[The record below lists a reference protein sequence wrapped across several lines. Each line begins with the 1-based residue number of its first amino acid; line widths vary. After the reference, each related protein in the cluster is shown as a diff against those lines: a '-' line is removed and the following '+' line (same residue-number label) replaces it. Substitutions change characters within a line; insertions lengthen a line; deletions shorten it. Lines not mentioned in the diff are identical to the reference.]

1 MTDTNQFS
9 VEPNQPPAEAA
20 PFQSEELIEQDSPD
34 LFEEVGSP
42 QYGPDYNSLISGL
55 AGLGMTTSVT
65 GDPTKAAEEFQRN
78 SAIALS
84 MLESNNEAQLRL
96 NMARQR
102 VTENTNILTGIV
114 QDELVNP
121 AADLELIQGAITLS
135 DAKSFEIDQDA
146 LEKQAFDR
154 IADLALSD
162 PTNLGIATLML
173 DNIEHGNFVDNMQD
187 QFERRFI
194 MQRNAMR
201 IASEYEEQG
210 FMATAI
216 DVLASFIPLNRMTT
230 ENDAIVGE
238 INSIL
243 TGNANFETTNKL
255 LTMPREEF
263 DKVIPEVYAA
273 LKNQSGMF
281 GTNLLLASD
290 AAQHLLDVGA
300 GAVKGR
306 NLFDYADFA
315 FLAVDV
321 ATLFQTRIFGGLGK
335 IPMLRSA
342 GARELAGTMAANTI
356 DDVGENAA
364 KSITETSAV
373 SAVDEAM
380 PSSIAVSEEAIIN
393 GEIRVSPVVTQQLEV
408 QQRAIEIIQKEIAE
422 NSGRLSDDSLEK
434 AVEAAIVQLKDEL
447 GNVVDFKVVD
457 NVAVR
462 KAVVKAVGG
471 RTKATKVILEAAE
484 KARDAVKARIMA
496 ARKAAMVK
504 VHAARI
510 ELEAAEKAW
519 VAAKN
524 RLNDSDLS
532 IEEMVV
538 GNPKYDKFLD
548 DIEVEAAKVKAA
560 KGNREAVLAKRNKDA
575 DSAGLEDE
583 LEVAEAK
590 VGTAMDSHA
599 AVVLQGAK
607 DVDSTGLG
615 STLVNVVLGRK
626 GGNGGFVSSSAA
638 KGQATRMGIPDPV
651 IFQGVD
657 MQWYIRKQFNVDE
670 RNFMAINGEKAT
682 QSGPISTFL
691 RSNASLQDEF
701 LQERAVQA
709 GFHQSRYRR
718 IIKGLAKPIGDLS
731 NKSKLAVEA
740 VWEEGNIAQKWFSPN
755 EFAAAFNRLNKRM
768 PTQAEY
774 LGYKTLQQI
783 NDLDYFFLNQD
794 MYLRRSTEGW
804 VTGQVDS
811 ADFSVSPTNMK
822 PVKQVTSID
831 NMVIHDLG
839 NGQVIEGKAT
849 NLATVQERLRSGE
862 ELFKLND
869 AIDTV
874 DGTIG
879 YIIGKRGVVKTSA
892 LKYNQLNYTAGGHRL
907 YAGRYFIK
915 QAQLGK
921 TVSGATVIKNPKTF
935 AVARTRGEATEWAD
949 RWNDMIDTYTK
960 YVKDP
965 AAMER
970 AMIESLARGGFDDG
984 LEAFEKM
991 VKREKLDGEHRFEVA
1006 FDREEP
1012 SAYKTLRS
1020 RSDVYDQTSP
1030 IGPHE
1035 SYWETSG
1042 RLYYSRKGTPLL
1054 GPQEERA
1061 RFISP
1066 FKTATMAIE
1075 TNARRV
1081 SLTNYRITAINSWMK
1096 TFGVYLPK
1104 NGKSAEANFFSDIA
1118 LQTGDSLVKQRAEQ
1132 LRTVIKRQ
1140 LGTQSSSQEARG
1152 VAVRRFSEW
1161 IEGAGDTALK
1171 QGTSRVAANILSR
1184 NPIAAMKGLAF
1195 DLKLGLFEPSQLL
1208 IQTQTAAAMA
1218 FVDPKG
1224 FAKFAQDITP
1234 IRWALRNGTDE
1245 LTSTLAKFTSMDKPE
1260 FKQFMKLLNEQGSMD
1275 VGTEM
1280 ILLERTQIPIGN
1292 PVQTIR
1298 DFGRLPFYE
1307 AERINRIAA
1316 FRISWRRMRESGISM
1331 EDMATS
1337 SNRATLA
1344 NMTDKFSMNMTH
1356 ASSAAWQEGV
1366 LSAAT
1371 QFLSYQM
1378 RFMENVLPFI
1388 GNKRWTGPEKF
1399 RLAASQMALYG
1410 ATGVP
1415 LVGYITDKLFV
1426 GDPEGRQ
1433 FAEDNPTVYR
1443 LAVGGVI
1450 DSFLYAVSGG
1460 ELDVAFSDRV
1470 SVWNGVKQTYQKMW
1484 GTDIGES
1491 SFLEMLGGAPL
1502 SIAMDLGSDT
1512 LDAVRY
1518 LQVAAHSERVAV
1530 TDVTPLIM
1538 QSIAENASVY
1548 SRATKMYLALKYG
1561 QVYSS
1566 RTGKAITDVTKPEA
1580 FALGLGINPR
1590 EYIDIGTAFDMI
1602 DASKQTVKDM
1612 SVTLRKLRNEANRA
1626 IRSGDMDKANR
1637 LQEVIAGHLSMLS
1650 PRERLD
1656 VSVQSMNSDSALAMD
1671 KVMRWMLFKET
1682 GNTTPNLDK

>member
-1 MTDTNQFS
+1 MSDTNQFQF
-9 VEPNQPPAEAA
+9 PFDAA
-20 PFQSEELIEQDSPD
+20 PLQSEAFIEQDSSD
-34 LFEEVGSP
+34 LFEDVGSQ
-42 QYGPDYNSLISGL
+42 QYGPDYNNLIASM
-55 AGLGMTTSVT
+55 AGLGMTMSVG

-84 MLESNNEAQLRL
+84 MMESNNEDKLRL

-102 VTENTNILTGIV
+102 VTENTNILTGII

-121 AADLELIQGAITLS
+121 DADLELIQGAITLS

-154 IADLALSD
+154 IADLALAD

-173 DNIEHGNFVDNMQD
+173 DNKEYGDFVDKLQD
-187 QFERRFI
+187 QLERRFI

-201 IASEYEEQG
+201 IASEYEDQG
-210 FMATAI
+210 FMASAI
-216 DVLASFIPLNRMTT
+216 DMIASIIPLNYMTT
-230 ENDAIVGE
+230 QNNLLEGTIK
-238 INSIL
+238 SIL

-255 LTMPREEF
+255 LSMPREEF
-263 DKVIPEVYAA
+263 DEAIPKVYAA
-273 LKNQSGMF
+273 IKEQSGWF
-281 GTNLLLASD
+281 GTNLLISSE
-290 AAQHLLDVGA
+290 AAHNLLSVGA

-306 NLFDYADFA
+306 NRFDFLDFS
-315 FLAVDV
+315 LLTVDV
-321 ATLFQTRIFGGLGK
+321 ATLFQTRVFGVLGK
-335 IPMLRSA
+335 IPILRRGS
-342 GARELAGTMAANTI
+342 ARELAAELAFKTI
-356 DDVGENAA
+356 DDVGETASDIGA
-364 KSITETSAV
+364 ETTV
-373 SAVDEAM
+373 KGAVDEAM
-380 PSSIAVSEEAIIN
+380 PSAIAVHGDDIP
-393 GEIRVSPVVTQQLEV
+393 GGDIRISGIVTQKLEV
-408 QQRAIEIIQKEIAE
+408 QQRAIDILMREIAE
-422 NSGRLSDDSLEK
+422 NSGRISDDSLER
-434 AVEAAIVQLKDEL
+434 AVEAAIAQIRNEL

-457 NVAVR
+457 TVAARQKVVEEVGR
-462 KAVVKAVGG
+462 RAKAS
-471 RTKATKVILEAAE
+471 RVILEAAE
-484 KARDAVKARIMA
+484 KARDAVKARLQA
-496 ARKAAMVK
+496 AWDKAFKAAGV
-504 VHAARI
+504 ARLK
-510 ELEAAEKAW
+510 LEAAEKAH

-524 RLNDSDLS
+524 RLNDSSLS
-532 IEEMVV
+532 KEEAVI
-538 GNPKYDKFLD
+538 GNPKYEKFLD

-560 KGNREAVLAKRNKDA
+560 KDNLEAVLAKNRAKEK

-590 VGTAMDSHA
+590 VVTAMDSHA

-607 DVDSTGLG
+607 DVDAAGLG
-615 STLVNVVLGRK
+615 STLVNVVLGRR

-657 MQWYIRKQFNVDE
+657 TQWYIRKQFSVDE

-691 RSNASLQDEF
+691 RSSASLQDES
-701 LQERAVQA
+701 LQARAVQA

-718 IIKGLAKPIGDLS
+718 MIKRLAKPIGDLS
-731 NKSKLAVEA
+731 KKSKLAVEA

-783 NDLDYFFLNQD
+783 NDFDYFMHNHDL
-794 MYLRRSTEGW
+794 YLKRSTDGW

-811 ADFSVSPTNMK
+811 IDFSVLPTNMM
-822 PVKQVTSID
+822 PVKQVSSID
-831 NMVIHDLG
+831 NMVIYDLG
-839 NGQVIEGKAT
+839 NNQVIEGKLT
-849 NLATVQERLRSGE
+849 NLASVQERLRSGE
-862 ELFKLND
+862 ELFKLTD
-869 AIDTV
+869 TIDTL
-874 DGTIG
+874 DGAVG
-879 YIIGKRGVVKTSA
+879 YIIGKRGMVKTSV
-892 LKYNQLNYTAGGHRL
+892 LKYNQLNYSAGGHRL
-907 YAGRYFIK
+907 YVGRYFIK
-915 QAQLGK
+915 QAQVGK
-921 TVSGATVIKNPKTF
+921 TATGITVIKNPKTF
-935 AVARTRGEATEWAD
+935 AVARTRVEATEWAD
-949 RWNDMIDTYTK
+949 RWNDMITTYLK
-960 YVKDP
+960 YVKNP

-970 AMIESLARGGFDDG
+970 EMVEALARGGFDDG

-991 VKREKLDGEHRFEVA
+991 VKKEKLDGEHRFEVA

-1012 SAYKTLRS
+1012 SAYKTLRN

-1035 SYWETSG
+1035 SYWEVSG
-1042 RLYYSRKGTPLL
+1042 RMYYSRKGPPLL

-1081 SLTNYRITAINSWMK
+1081 ALTNYRISAINSWMK

-1118 LQTGDSLVKQRAEQ
+1118 LQTGDSLVQQRAEQ
-1132 LRTVIKRQ
+1132 LRTIIKRQ
-1140 LGTQSSSQEARG
+1140 LGTQTSSQEAMG

-1161 IEGAGDTALK
+1161 IEGTGDTAFK
-1171 QGTSRVAANILSR
+1171 KWASRSASDIFSR
-1184 NPIAAMKGLAF
+1184 NPIKAMKALAF

-1224 FAKFAQDITP
+1224 FALFARDVTP
-1234 IRWALRNGTDE
+1234 IRWALHNGTDE
-1245 LTSTLAKFTSMDKPE
+1245 LTSELAKFTSMDKAE
-1260 FKQFMKLLNEQGSMD
+1260 FKQFMRLLNEQGSMD

-1280 ILLERTQIPIGN
+1280 IYLDRTQISIGN

-1307 AERINRIAA
+1307 AERLNRIAA

-1331 EDMATS
+1331 KDMATS
-1337 SNRATLA
+1337 GNRAKLA

-1378 RFMENVLPFI
+1378 RFVENVLPFI
-1388 GNKRWTGPEKF
+1388 GSKQWTGAEKF

-1410 ATGVP
+1410 AAGVP
-1415 LVGYITDKLFV
+1415 MGGYIANKIFV

-1450 DSFLYAVSGG
+1450 DAFLYAVSGG

-1470 SVWNGVKQTYQKMW
+1470 SIFKGVEETYKKMW
-1484 GTDIGES
+1484 GDDIGES

-1502 SIAMDLGSDT
+1502 NIAMDLGSDV

-1518 LQVAAHSERVAV
+1518 IQVAAHSERVAI

-1566 RTGKAITDVTKPEA
+1566 RTGKAITDVTTPEA

-1590 EYIDIGTAFDMI
+1590 EFVDIGTAFDMI
-1602 DASKQTVKDM
+1602 GASKQTVKNL
-1612 SVTLRKLRNEANRA
+1612 SVTIGKLRNEANRA

-1637 LQEVIAGHLSMLS
+1637 LQDIIAGHLSMLS
-1650 PRERLD
+1650 NEERWR
-1656 VSVQSMNSDSALAMD
+1656 VSTMSWKSDSLVDMG
-1671 KVMRWMLFKET
+1671 KTMRWMLFKET
-1682 GNTTPNLDK
+1682 GNTTPSLDK